1 MTATLTVIVPAAD
14 LARYSRPWVP
24 VRSSGLTQTMVRDY
38 PTEAA
43 ATRAAR
49 RLVGVWTIESNER
62 VTAR

>member
-49 RLVGVWTIESNER
+49 RLPGVWTIESDEKA
-62 VTAR
+62 AR